1 MARMAEPGEPE
12 PEPEPGVLH
21 PTWRI
26 LCFRRAS
33 DWVLSQAIFSPR
45 PSHLIA
51 PSTYTYLPRTA
62 FLLIYL
68 FIYYLCSIA
77 LPYLHAVLIHQIA
90 FLSPSLLIIIT
101 LHSRLAVAFW

>member
-33 DWVLSQAIFSPR
+33 DWVLSQAIFSLR
-45 PSHLIA
+45 LSHLIA
-51 PSTYTYLPRTA
+51 PSTESTHTYLPRTA

-68 FIYYLCSIA
+68 FISAQLLCCI
-77 LPYLHAVLIHQIA
+77 
-90 FLSPSLLIIIT
+90 LL
-101 LHSRLAVAFW
+101 RF